1 MQVAPSAT
9 ANEHQEFER
18 DWWSTCT
25 TTFGEEAKQLTYAHK
40 MGLINEPRGGHW
52 PVYDMQ
58 GRSVLDIGGGSVSML
73 LKCVNLGNAVVVDPC
88 PYPDW
93 VTARYEAAGIELVAG
108 NGEDFRDERV
118 FDEALLYN
126 CAQHVIDP
134 ELIIATAKR
143 QALTLRIFEWIEKP
157 SSLGH
162 PHTLH
167 ADDLNR
173 WIGGTGTVGMV
184 DENGAVGLAYFG
196 CFQL

>member
-1 MQVAPSAT
+1 MSAV
-9 ANEHQEFER
+9 ANEHQELER

-58 GRSVLDIGGGSVSML
+58 GRSVLDIGGGPVSML
-73 LKCVNLGNAVVVDPC
+73 LKCVNLGGAVVVDPC

-108 NGEDFRDERV
+108 GGEDFRDERV

-143 QALTLRIFEWIEKP
+143 QALTLRIFEWIETP

-162 PHTLH
+162 LHTLH

>member
-1 MQVAPSAT
+1 MMS
-9 ANEHQEFER
+9 NEHQEFER
-18 DWWSTCT
+18 EWWNTCT

-40 MGLINEPRGGHW
+40 MGLTNEPRGGHW

-58 GRSVLDIGGGSVSML
+58 GRSVLDIGGGPVSML
-73 LKCVNLGNAVVVDPC
+73 LKCANLGGAVVVDPC
-88 PYPDW
+88 SYPDW

-143 QALTLRIFEWIEKP
+143 QALTLRIFEWIETP